1 MRPLHEIDPST
12 FETVPVLKALNAA
25 TRQLAELKGK
35 AATIPNQA
43 ILINTL
49 AIQEAKDSSEIENI
63 ITTHDEL
70 FQGDLGGAGGLK
82 PAAKEV
88 LRYRE
93 ALWQGFRGV
102 TESGLLT
109 NQTILAIQ
117 ATLEQNEAG
126 FRQVPGTA
134 LKNEQTGETV
144 YTPPQEHQDIQS
156 YMGDLE
162 RFINDPEL
170 SAIDPLIKMALIHH
184 RFETIH
190 PFYDGNGRTG
200 RIVNVLYLVK
210 ERLLDIPTLYLSRY
224 ILQTKP
230 DYYRLLQEVRTEE
243 NWADWILYILTA
255 IERTAVQTIGSIGR
269 IREALQDYKQ
279 RIRREHKFYS
289 QDLINNLFTH
299 PYTKI
304 EFVRSDLKV
313 SRVTATRYLDELCA
327 TGFLHKRKIGRTNY
341 YINPALA
348 GILSDPPQ
356 FLTGSR

>member
-1 MRPLHEIDPST
+1 MRPLHQIDPST
-12 FETVPVLKALNAA
+12 FETVPILKALNAA

-70 FQGDLGGAGGLK
+70 FQGGSGDIASLK

-93 ALWQGFRGV
+93 ALWQGFRAV
-102 TESGLLT
+102 SESGLLT
-109 NQTILAIQ
+109 NQTILTIQ
-117 ATLEQNEAG
+117 ATLEENEAG
-126 FRQVPGTA
+126 FRKVPGTA
-134 LKNEQTGETV
+134 LKNEQTGETI
-144 YTPPQEHQDIQS
+144 YTPPQDLREIES
-156 YMGDLE
+156 YMQDLE
-162 RFINDPEL
+162 SFINDPGL
-170 SAIDPLIKMALIHH
+170 SAIDPLIKTALIHH
-184 RFETIH
+184 RFESIH

-200 RIVNVLYLVK
+200 RIINVLYLIK
-210 ERLLDIPTLYLSRY
+210 EQLLAIPTLYLSRY
-224 ILQTKP
+224 ILQTKA

-243 NWADWILYILTA
+243 KWEDWILYILTA
-255 IERTAVQTIGSIGR
+255 IERTALQTIETIGR
-269 IREALQDYKQ
+269 IREALQDYKH
-279 RIRREHKFYS
+279 RIRSEHKFYS

-304 EFVRSDLKV
+304 DFIRQDLKV

-327 TGFLHKRKIGRTNY
+327 TGFLNKRKIGRTNY

-348 GILSDPPQ
+348 GILSNPPA
-356 FLTGSR
+356 FL